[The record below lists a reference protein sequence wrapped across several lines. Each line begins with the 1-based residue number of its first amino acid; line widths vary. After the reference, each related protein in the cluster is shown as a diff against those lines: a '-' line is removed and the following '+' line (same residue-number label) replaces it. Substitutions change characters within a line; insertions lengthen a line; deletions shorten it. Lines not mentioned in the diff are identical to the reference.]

1 MTGDIGHVLANWPY
15 EPEKN
20 VRVIRGVDGKEKIQ
34 VRLPAGIEQYEADG
48 RPDGKRPNG
57 CESLLDD
64 YYARMRAWCEKR
76 GSDEGFKLNSSD
88 CARLGDEGILY
99 YYRYVQLFQ
108 LGDYDRTVRDVERN
122 RRMFDFVKKYAADPV
137 DLTALEQYRPYLIR
151 MSRVSSAL
159 KWVGEGDFDRAL
171 GFADMGLREIG
182 ALKNVDT
189 DVFRFET
196 KRSLDH
202 LREVRESIIK
212 RRPLSPVEE
221 LRKEINQAVAEE
233 NYERAA
239 ELRDR
244 LHELQRQEELDA
256 P

>member
-1 MTGDIGHVLANWPY
+1 MTGDIGHILANWPY

-20 VRVIRGVDGKEKIQ
+20 VRVIRGTDGKEKVQ

-64 YYARMRAWCEKR
+64 YYARMRAWCESH
-76 GSDEGFKLNSSD
+76 GSDEGFQLDSSD

-99 YYRYVQLFQ
+99 YYRYVLLFQ
-108 LGDYDRTVRDVERN
+108 LGDYDRTVRDFERN
-122 RRMFDFVKKYAADPV
+122 RRMFDFVKEHAADPV

-159 KWVGEGDFDRAL
+159 NSVGKGDFDRAL
-171 GFADMGLREIG
+171 GFADMGLREID
-182 ALKNVDT
+182 ALEEIDT
-189 DVFRFET
+189 DVFRFEM

-202 LREVRESIIK
+202 LCEVREDINK

-244 LHELQRQEELDA
+244 LHELERQEELDA